1 MRVGIITYDF
11 YPPIGGQGTEAYN
24 LYKQL
29 MKKDQTEAFVFSS
42 RKNSLKNHV
51 QIPSFGRTLG
61 PLFFSL
67 YISLKLE
74 KIINKYK
81 LDILQVYGGPGG
93 VFLVRKANI
102 PVIYVANH
110 TYAQQFGHFK
120 KKIYLFL
127 MLLEKIGYVM
137 SKKIIAISSTTKKS
151 LVHDY
156 GIPPE
161 KIIVIPV
168 GINLDEFKP
177 LDDIKK
183 IPSSILYVGRL
194 DKRKGVQ
201 YLIRALRYVV
211 KGFPMAKLYIIGNGN
226 LRDSLEKLARN
237 EKVDD
242 HVTFLGKVPM
252 KDLVKWYN
260 KAEVFVLP
268 SLFEGFGIVVLE
280 AMACGTPVIGTKV
293 AGIVDIIENKK
304 TGILVPPEDEKK
316 LGEEIKRILN
326 SPKMRKKIVY
336 ISRRYLKKKFEWES
350 IVGNFIHL
358 YFTNLSDDY
367 QMGEWI

>member
-29 MKKDQTEAFVFSS
+29 MKKDQPEVIVFSS
-42 RKNSLKNHV
+42 RKNNLKNHV
-51 QIPSFGRTLG
+51 RIPSLNGDLG

-67 YISLKLE
+67 YISLKLRE
-74 KIINKYK
+74 IIDTYN

-93 VFLVRKANI
+93 VFLLRKPNL

-110 TYAQQFGHFK
+110 TYAQQFRYFK
-120 KKIYLFL
+120 KRIYRFL
-127 MLLEKIGYVM
+127 MLLEKIGYII
-137 SKKIIAISSTTKKS
+137 STKIIAISSTTKKS
-151 LVHDY
+151 LVEDY

-168 GINLDEFKP
+168 GIDLDEFKP
-177 LDDIKK
+177 LNDIKK

-201 YLIRALRYVV
+201 YLIKAMRHIV
-211 KGFPMAKLYIIGNGN
+211 KDFPTAKLYIIGNGN
-226 LRDSLEKLARN
+226 LRNSLEELVKN
-237 EKVDD
+237 EKVNN
-242 HVTFLGKVPM
+242 HVVFLGKVPTN
-252 KDLVKWYN
+252 DLIEWYN

-280 AMACGTPVIGTKV
+280 SMACGTPVIGTKV
-293 AGIVDIIENKK
+293 PGIVDTIEHEKTGLLVSPKNEKWLTESIKKLLDNKK
-304 TGILVPPEDEKK
+304 
-316 LGEEIKRILN
+316 
-326 SPKMRKKIVY
+326 
-336 ISRRYLKKKFEWES
+336 LKKKFIYLGRKVLEKKFNWNK
-350 IVGNFIHL
+350 I
-358 YFTNLSDDY
+358 TNKLITIFYVVSKL
-367 QMGEWI
+367 

>member
-29 MKKDQTEAFVFSS
+29 MKKDQLEVIVFSS
-42 RKNSLKNHV
+42 RKNNLKNHV
-51 QIPSFGRTLG
+51 RIPSLNGDLG

-67 YISLKLE
+67 YISLKLRE
-74 KIINKYK
+74 IIDTYN

-93 VFLVRKANI
+93 VFLLRKPNL

-110 TYAQQFGHFK
+110 TYAQQFRYFK
-120 KKIYLFL
+120 KRIYQFL
-127 MLLEKIGYVM
+127 MLLEKIGYII
-137 SKKIIAISSTTKKS
+137 STKIIAISSTTKKS
-151 LVHDY
+151 LVDDY

-168 GINLDEFKP
+168 GIDLDEFKP
-177 LDDIKK
+177 LNDIKK

-201 YLIRALRYVV
+201 YLIRAMKHIV
-211 KGFPMAKLYIIGNGN
+211 KDFPTAKLYIIGNGN
-226 LRDSLEKLARN
+226 LRNSLEELARR
-237 EKVDD
+237 EKVNN
-242 HVTFLGKVPM
+242 HVVFLGKVPTN
-252 KDLVKWYN
+252 DLIEWYN

-268 SLFEGFGIVVLE
+268 SLFEGFGIVALE

-293 AGIVDIIENKK
+293 PGIVDIIEHEK
-304 TGILVPPEDEKK
+304 TGLLVSPKNEKE
-316 LGEEIKRILN
+316 LGENLKQML
-326 SPKMRKKIVY
+326 STPKMRRRFVHKSKK
-336 ISRRYLKKKFEWES
+336 RLEKKFEWKVIAEKVDK
-350 IVGNFIHL
+350 IYKTLVGGH
-358 YFTNLSDDY
+358 
-367 QMGEWI
+367 